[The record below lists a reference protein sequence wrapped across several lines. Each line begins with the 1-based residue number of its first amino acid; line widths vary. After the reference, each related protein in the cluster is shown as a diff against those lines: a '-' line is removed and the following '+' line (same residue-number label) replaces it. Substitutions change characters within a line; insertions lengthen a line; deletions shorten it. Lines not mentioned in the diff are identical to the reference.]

1 MSPLPIV
8 WVPGHLCG
16 GWLYAAQIAAFPRH
30 PAIVADVGRDDTLAA
45 MAWRLLA
52 AAPERF
58 VIAGLSMGGM
68 VAMEAMAAAPERIA
82 AAVLMDTDP
91 LPAREKERAFRE
103 DQRKLVAGEGL
114 EAAIRPFAERFFGH
128 DPAAAGRHLDD
139 VVARMAAAPVEV
151 YERQALALDTRRE
164 MVPELARFVG
174 PVAVIVGADD
184 VICPP
189 KVHGPLAGALPAARL
204 SVLPGVGHLAC
215 IEAPEAVNAEVAA
228 VLAGAG

>member
-16 GWLYAAQIAAFPRH
+16 GWLYAAQCKAFSAH
-30 PAIVADVGRDDTLAA
+30 PAVVADVDRDDTLAA
-45 MAWRLLA
+45 MAARLLA

-91 LPAREKERAFRE
+91 LPARPKELEFRQGQRRA
-103 DQRKLVAGEGL
+103 VAQKDL
-114 EAAIRPFAERFFGH
+114 EAAVRPFAARFFGH
-128 DPAAAGRHLDD
+128 DRVAAERHLEA
-139 VVARMAAAPVEV
+139 VVARMAANPVEV
-151 YERQALALDTRRE
+151 YERQARALDTRRA
-164 MVPELARFVG
+164 MAPELSGFDA
-174 PVAVIVGADD
+174 PVAVIVGAED

-189 KVHGPLAGALPAARL
+189 GVHGPLAEALPGARL
-204 SVLPGVGHLAC
+204 CTLPGVGHLAS
-215 IEAPEAVNAEVAA
+215 IEAPEAVSAEIESLLERV
-228 VLAGAG
+228 G